1 MFLKTW
7 CTLRLIRERNGSI
20 EGEWTSSSSLKEI
33 TCNARLCDKSVFFFS
48 KVKKN
53 DWMNCVRANYQTVKM
68 IHAWIKTGD
77 IDIRICYVLL
87 RINCHRHTQEMTP
100 YQTCQ
105 LISFHSL
112 HHPSSMMMMIVDIDG
127 WTLFFYYWLFELWFA
142 FGSARMHLNFDIV
155 KSRVYPEK
163 KCLSHLETIIMI

>member
-33 TCNARLCDKSVFFFS
+33 TCNARLCDKSVFFLS

-53 DWMNCVRANYQTVKM
+53 DWMNGVRANYQTVKM

-87 RINCHRHTQEMTP
+87 RINCHRHTPEMTP
-100 YQTCQ
+100 YQNVSPDK
-105 LISFHSL
+105 LPLVASSFIHDDDDSWHWWMNSFFL
-112 HHPSSMMMMIVDIDG
+112 LLTI
-127 WTLFFYYWLFELWFA
+127 WTLICLWICQNA
-142 FGSARMHLNFDIV
+142 FKFWHR
-155 KSRVYPEK
+155 
-163 KCLSHLETIIMI
+163 